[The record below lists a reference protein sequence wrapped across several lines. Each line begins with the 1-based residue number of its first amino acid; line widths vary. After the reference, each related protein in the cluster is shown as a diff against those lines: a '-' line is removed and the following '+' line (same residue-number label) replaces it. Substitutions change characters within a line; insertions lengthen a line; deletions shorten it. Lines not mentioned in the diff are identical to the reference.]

1 MLNRE
6 PDVVLTDYA
15 LVVECLLFAFW
26 IYRSRN
32 SNVLRFWFG
41 LLFGSI
47 GAAALVGGTVH
58 GFLTDPQ
65 SAANR
70 LCWLGTMLLLGVTAF
85 SEYGIAARLLLTR
98 RLGNVVIFGAALIFV
113 VYVGI
118 VVRNAEFR
126 IAVLNYLSGLAVLL
140 VAFVWVYVRNKNRG
154 ALAGVAGLLL
164 TIGASA
170 VQQARISLHPRYL
183 NYNAFYHLLEG
194 IALLLIYRAARSLVN
209 VPLRRNV
216 FAAGCEVVTNGS
228 DHSSDEP
235 AEGGRNHVSKANV

>member
-140 VAFVWVYVRNKNRG
+140 VAFVCVYVRNK
-154 ALAGVAGLLL
+154 
-164 TIGASA
+164 
-170 VQQARISLHPRYL
+170 
-183 NYNAFYHLLEG
+183 YHLLEG